1 MSDKLKVDYEQSNQ
15 TLLQGASNK
24 MMISH
29 TLDARRYLV
38 FDQPLTNLWPK
49 LWWHQLGWKKTPMI
63 ILYCNPTNPNLKI
76 NQI

>member
-49 LWWHQLGWKKTPMI
+49 LWWHQLGWKKH
-63 ILYCNPTNPNLKI
+63 
-76 NQI
+76 Q